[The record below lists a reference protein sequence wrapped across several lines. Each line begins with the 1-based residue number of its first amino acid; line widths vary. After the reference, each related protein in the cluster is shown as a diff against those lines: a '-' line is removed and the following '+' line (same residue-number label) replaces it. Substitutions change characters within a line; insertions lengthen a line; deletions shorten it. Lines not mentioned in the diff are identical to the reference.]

1 MLYLL
6 DLGGLGDFSELCLDP
21 LLAELLLLRV
31 RPIALDRLVLGGLI
45 RVCFQIV
52 TELLRYPTP
61 RWHPLVERSLELVN
75 L

>member
-31 RPIALDRLVLGGLI
+31 RPIALNRLALGGPI
-45 RVCFQIV
+45 RFFFK
-52 TELLRYPTP
+52 
-61 RWHPLVERSLELVN
+61 
-75 L
+75 